1 MANKKFGTAFSLL
14 IKKCMNKAPDPIK
27 EHEEVA
33 SNPDN
38 KIDQDFKGFPHGN
51 ATEAIINPSTTE
63 EKKVAAVN
71 ITDGEKIN
79 KKKYE
84 KDEQQSDASGGAFG
98 ATENMQNDE

>member
-1 MANKKFGTAFSLL
+1 MADEKFGTTFSLSL
-14 IKKCMNKAPDPIK
+14 KNCMNHTPDPIK

-33 SNPDN
+33 SNSDN

-51 ATEAIINPSTTE
+51 ATEAIINPSTIE

-79 KKKYE
+79 KKTDE

-98 ATENMQNDE
+98 ATENMHDDD